1 MAMGTGAD
9 SLRASESL
17 MTIVERTAVIVVAIP
32 TTDRS
37 KAHLLATTTT
47 WVVRFL
53 ATTEGKTSTGRP
65 GMSDATR
72 MVVTTALVLVSK
84 SDHSSMTLSALPS
97 STRSMAIPLEAV
109 EVEVAEA
116 TMVVETL
123 VSSLAQV
130 TTLDSAHL
138 SNATSP
144 WEMVATTPEGA
155 SMDKDPSD

>member
-1 MAMGTGAD
+1 
-9 SLRASESL
+9 
-17 MTIVERTAVIVVAIP
+17 
-32 TTDRS
+32 
-37 KAHLLATTTT
+37 
-47 WVVRFL
+47 
-53 ATTEGKTSTGRP
+53 
-65 GMSDATR
+65 

-84 SDHSSMTLSALPS
+84 SDHSSMTLSALPRS
-97 STRSMAIPLEAV
+97 STRHSMAIPLEAV